1 MNSTWNLRA
10 LKRAILSIA
19 CALALTSCATSP
31 SVPEPLP
38 PPVSL
43 PLAWPI
49 LPPPPDSLS
58 LDDAETTVL
67 VPLDYWLEIVEYIRR
82 VDAIRRQLDEEGRI
96 IK

>member
-1 MNSTWNLRA
+1 MSLTWNSPALRLA
-10 LKRAILSIA
+10 VLPIVL
-19 CALALTSCATSP
+19 ALALTSCATCP
-31 SVPEPLP
+31 SALEPP
-38 PPVSL
+38 ASL

-49 LPPPPDSLS
+49 LPPPPDSLG

-67 VPLDYWLEIVEYIRR
+67 VPLDYWLDIVEYIRR

>member
-1 MNSTWNLRA
+1 MSLTWNWRA
-10 LKRAILSIA
+10 LKRALLSIA

-31 SVPEPLP
+31 SVPEP
-38 PPVSL
+38 PVSL

-49 LPPPPDSLS
+49 LPPPPDSLG

-67 VPLDYWLEIVEYIRR
+67 VPLDYWLDIVEYIRR

>member
-1 MNSTWNLRA
+1 MSLTWNLRA
-10 LKRAILSIA
+10 LKRALLSIV

-31 SVPEPLP
+31 SVPEP
-38 PPVSL
+38 PVNL

-67 VPLDYWLEIVEYIRR
+67 VPIDYWLEIVEYIRR

-96 IK
+96 VK